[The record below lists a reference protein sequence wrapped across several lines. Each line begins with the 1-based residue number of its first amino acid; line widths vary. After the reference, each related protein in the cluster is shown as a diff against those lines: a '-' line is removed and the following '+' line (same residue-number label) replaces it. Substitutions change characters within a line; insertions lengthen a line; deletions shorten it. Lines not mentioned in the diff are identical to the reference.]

1 VILTRVGGDMMISKK
16 IKKACMV
23 WLIFLGL
30 LATGCIGQK
39 PETAI
44 EGEASQEWFTRAEP
58 MAENILTSIETGD
71 YQSFIKDFSEQMV
84 KEVPEKNFLELKD
97 KLNSQVGSYQSLSTL
112 KVTEQGDYIIVY
124 FTAHYEKEDMTVKL
138 VYKKGD
144 STYKVQGLWFA

>member
-1 VILTRVGGDMMISKK
+1 MISRKT
-16 IKKACMV
+16 KKACIIWIV
-23 WLIFLGL
+23 LAGL

-39 PETAI
+39 PETPL
-44 EGEASQEWFTRAEP
+44 EGEEPEIWSTIARP

-84 KEVPEKNFLELKD
+84 KEMPEKNFLELKE
-97 KLNSQVGSYQSLSTL
+97 KLNSQVGSYQSLSNL

-138 VYKKGD
+138 VYKKDD
-144 STYKVQGLWFA
+144 STHKVQGLWFA

>member
-1 VILTRVGGDMMISKK
+1 MISRKT
-16 IKKACMV
+16 KKACII
-23 WLIFLGL
+23 WLIFAGL

-39 PETAI
+39 HETEI
-44 EGEASQEWFTRAEP
+44 DGTEWFIIAEP

-84 KEVPEKNFLELKD
+84 KEMPEKNFLELKE

-112 KVTEQGDYIIVY
+112 KTTEQGEYIIVY

-138 VYKKGD
+138 VYKNGD